1 MVDNDDIFRKN
12 SHVCIDFEVL
22 HYSYKTVFKC
32 ATKNYTTDIRPMSFG
47 LQRSFHKCS
56 TFCFIG
62 ASSENCGFF
71 SGIFSYYV
79 IAFNFFS
86 IIQKLY

>member
-32 ATKNYTTDIRPMSFG
+32 ATKNYRTDIRPM
-47 LQRSFHKCS
+47 
-56 TFCFIG
+56 
-62 ASSENCGFF
+62 
-71 SGIFSYYV
+71 
-79 IAFNFFS
+79 
-86 IIQKLY
+86 